1 MPIVLY
7 IYVHQVVYIYSSA
20 HEQFSEVC
28 KKYTHIYI
36 QTHIKKLL
44 LLIQMYSK
52 PAYCLIKT
60 HEIRSNDG

>member
-1 MPIVLY
+1 MPIALD
-7 IYVHQVVYIYSSA
+7 IYAHQTGYIYSFA

-28 KKYTHIYI
+28 KKYTHIYN
-36 QTHIKKLL
+36 QTHIKKLF

-52 PAYCLIKT
+52 PAYCLIKI